1 MDINLIRGVITA
13 VLLVLFVGLVIW
25 AYSRKRRKEFE
36 EAANLPF
43 RDEKDSQAG
52 EDK

>member
-1 MDINLIRGVITA
+1 MDINLFRGIVTA
-13 VLLVLFVGLVIW
+13 IMLGLFIGVCIW
-25 AYSRKRRKEFE
+25 AYSRKRRKDFT

-52 EDK
+52 DDK